1 MGESIEKK
9 RYTVEEYF
17 ALEET
22 SEIRHE
28 YFDGE
33 IFALAGTTLNHNR
46 IAQNIGFS
54 LRKSKKNHCDVFIE
68 NVKLEAIKDF
78 YYPYPDVM
86 LTCNQFDLKEKNKI
100 AHPSLIVE
108 VLSSSSGTPP
118 AEKYDKTTKLK
129 KYKAI
134 ASVQYYMLV
143 SQYEMSV
150 ELYSRVNDFLWH
162 YEEFTEQNT
171 IIYLEKLEIT
181 ISLSEIY
188 ENIVFEKE
196 EEV

>member
-1 MGESIEKK
+1 MGESVEKK

-33 IFALAGTTLNHNR
+33 IFAMAGTTLNHSRLASNVE
-46 IAQNIGFS
+46 FS
-54 LRKSKKNHCDVFIE
+54 IRKQRKQYCDVFRE
-68 NVKLEAIKDF
+68 SVKLEAIKDF

-86 LTCNQFDLKEKNKI
+86 LTCNPFDLRQKNKI

-108 VLSSSSGTPP
+108 VLSTST
-118 AEKYDKTTKLK
+118 EKYDKTIKLK

-143 SQYEMSV
+143 SQYEISV
-150 ELYSRVNDFLWH
+150 ELYSRVSDALWT
-162 YEEFTEQNT
+162 YEEFTEQNAT
-171 IIYLEKLEIT
+171 INLEKLEIT
-181 ISLSEIY
+181 LSLSDIY

-196 EEV
+196 EDVA

>member
-1 MGESIEKK
+1 MVQSLEKK
-9 RYTVEEYF
+9 HYTVEEYF
-17 ALEET
+17 ELEET

-28 YFDGE
+28 YFNGE
-33 IFALAGTTLNHNR
+33 IFAMAGTTLNHNR
-46 IAQNIGFS
+46 IAQSIGFS
-54 LRKSKKNHCDVFIE
+54 LRKSKKSHCDIFIE

-86 LTCNQFDLKEKNKI
+86 LTCNPFDLREKNKI

-108 VLSSSSGTPP
+108 VLSTST
-118 AEKYDKTTKLK
+118 EKYDKTIKLK

-134 ASVQYYMLV
+134 SSVQYYMLV

-150 ELYSRVNDFLWH
+150 ELYSRVNDFLWN

-171 IIYLEKLEIT
+171 IINLEKIDIT
-181 ISLSEIY
+181 ISLLDIY
-188 ENIVFEKE
+188 ENIIFENE
-196 EEV
+196 QGVE

>member
-1 MGESIEKK
+1 MGESVEKK

-33 IFALAGTTLNHNR
+33 VFAMAGGTLNHNR
-46 IAQNIGFS
+46 LTRRVANLVERQA
-54 LRKSKKNHCDVFIE
+54 KNHCAVFTE
-68 NVKLEAIKDF
+68 NVKLEVIQNF

-86 LTCNQFDLKEKNKI
+86 LTCNPFDLRQKNKI

-108 VLSSSSGTPP
+108 VLSTST
-118 AEKYDKTTKLK
+118 EKYDKTTKLK

-134 ASVQYYMLV
+134 SSVQYYMLV

-150 ELYSRVNDFLWH
+150 ELYSRVNDFLWN
-162 YEEFTEQNT
+162 YEEFTEQNAT
-171 IIYLEKLEIT
+171 INLEKLDIT
-181 ISLSEIY
+181 ISLSDVY
-188 ENIVFEKE
+188 ENIIFESE
-196 EEV
+196 EEEA

>member
-1 MGESIEKK
+1 MGEPLEKK

-33 IFALAGTTLNHNR
+33 IFAMAGTTLNHNR
-46 IAQNIGFS
+46 LTRRVANLVERQA
-54 LRKSKKNHCDVFIE
+54 KNHCAVFTE
-68 NVKLEAIKDF
+68 NVKLEVIRDF

-86 LTCNQFDLKEKNKI
+86 LTCNSFDLKQKNKI
-100 AHPSLIVE
+100 AYPSLIVE
-108 VLSSSSGTPP
+108 ILSTST
-118 AEKYDKTTKLK
+118 EKYDKTVKLK

-150 ELYSRVNDFLWH
+150 ELYSRVNDSLWN
-162 YEEFTEQNT
+162 YEEFTEKNT
-171 IIYLEKLEIT
+171 RITLEKLDIT

-188 ENIVFEKE
+188 ENIVFENE

>member
-1 MGESIEKK
+1 MGHSLEKK
-9 RYTVEEYF
+9 NYTVEEYF
-17 ALEET
+17 ELEET

-33 IFALAGTTLNHNR
+33 IFAMAGGTLNHNR
-46 IAQNIGFS
+46 LTRRVAN
-54 LRKSKKNHCDVFIE
+54 LVESKAKNHCGVFTE

-86 LTCNQFDLKEKNKI
+86 LTCNPFDLREKNKI

-108 VLSSSSGTPP
+108 VLSSST
-118 AEKYDKTTKLK
+118 EKYDKTIKLK

-134 ASVQYYMLV
+134 SSVQYYMLV
-143 SQYEMSV
+143 SQYEQSI
-150 ELYSRVNDFLWH
+150 ELYSRVNDFLWN
-162 YEEFTEQNT
+162 YEEFTEQNAT
-171 IIYLEKLEIT
+171 INLEKIEIT
-181 ISLSEIY
+181 LSLSDIY

-196 EEV
+196 VE

>member
-1 MGESIEKK
+1 MGESGEKK

-33 IFALAGTTLNHNR
+33 IFAMAGGSLNHSRLASNVE
-46 IAQNIGFS
+46 FS
-54 LRKSKKNHCDVFIE
+54 LRKQQKQHCDVFRE
-68 NVKLEAIKDF
+68 SVKLEVIKDF
-78 YYPYPDVM
+78 YYPFPDVM
-86 LTCNQFDLKEKNKI
+86 LTCNPFDLRQKNKI

-108 VLSSSSGTPP
+108 VLSKASLKS
-118 AEKYDKTTKLK
+118 DITTKLK

-143 SQYEMSV
+143 SQYEMSI
-150 ELYSRVNDFLWH
+150 ELYSRVNDALWT
-162 YEEFTEQNT
+162 YEEFTEQHAMIN
-171 IIYLEKLEIT
+171 LEKLEIT
-181 ISLSEIY
+181 LSLSDIY
-188 ENIVFEKE
+188 ENIIFEKE
-196 EEV
+196 EEEA

>member
-1 MGESIEKK
+1 MGESVEKK

-33 IFALAGTTLNHNR
+33 IFAMAGGTLNHNH
-46 IAQNIGFS
+46 
-54 LRKSKKNHCDVFIE
+54 LTRKVANLVERQAKNYCAVFTE
-68 NVKLEAIKDF
+68 NVKLEVIRDF
-78 YYPYPDVM
+78 YYPYPDIM
-86 LTCNQFDLKEKNKI
+86 LTCNPFDLRQKNKI
-100 AHPSLIVE
+100 AHPSLITE
-108 VLSSSSGTPP
+108 VLSKASLKS
-118 AEKYDKTTKLK
+118 DITTKLK

-150 ELYSRVNDFLWH
+150 ELYSRVNDALWT
-162 YEEFTEQNT
+162 YEEFTKPNAM
-171 IIYLEKLEIT
+171 INLEKLEIT
-181 ISLSEIY
+181 LSLSDIY
-188 ENIVFEKE
+188 ENIIFEKE
-196 EEV
+196 EEEA